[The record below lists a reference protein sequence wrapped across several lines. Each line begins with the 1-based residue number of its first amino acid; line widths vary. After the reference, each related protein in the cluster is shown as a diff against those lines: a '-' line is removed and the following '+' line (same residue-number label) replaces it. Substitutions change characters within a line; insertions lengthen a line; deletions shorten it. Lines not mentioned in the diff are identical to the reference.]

1 MSDPSNNDASKTAE
15 RAHRQSE
22 TPGGQAITP
31 MRAEDHSNARPAA
44 ETPVEGRQGFL
55 GRPVLA
61 VLIDG
66 LLLVGLAWIIV
77 HYATR

>member
-1 MSDPSNNDASKTAE
+1 MMPAKLRNGLIGKVK
-15 RAHRQSE
+15 RR
-22 TPGGQAITP
+22 GQAITP
-31 MRAEDHSNARPAA
+31 LRAEDHSNAHPAA

-55 GRPVLA
+55 GRAVLA
-61 VLIDG
+61 VLIGG

>member
-1 MSDPSNNDASKTAE
+1 M
-15 RAHRQSE
+15 
-22 TPGGQAITP
+22 P
-31 MRAEDHSNARPAA
+31 MHAEDHSNAHPAA

-61 VLIDG
+61 VLIGG